1 MKTLRLRRY
10 ILILKAQDRYS
21 RRGIAPVDAP
31 APYQIQLNLNTLTNP
46 ERPFTHMINSL
57 LPRLTAPLDR
67 IRRALSSS
75 RSRAP
80 VLAQSDYDQMRR
92 VMLK

>member
-1 MKTLRLRRY
+1 ML
-10 ILILKAQDRYS
+10 
-21 RRGIAPVDAP
+21 
-31 APYQIQLNLNTLTNP
+31 
-46 ERPFTHMINSL
+46 NSL

-75 RSRAP
+75 RAP

>member
-1 MKTLRLRRY
+1 
-10 ILILKAQDRYS
+10 
-21 RRGIAPVDAP
+21 
-31 APYQIQLNLNTLTNP
+31 
-46 ERPFTHMINSL
+46 MINSL